1 MDYGIIHK
9 VPRVSALRAPLSS
22 YEDLSGFKLFCI
34 DTGILGALS
43 NLPPTIVLNGSAVF
57 TEFKGSL
64 TEQYVAQELL
74 LQGKSPAYWS
84 STSGNAETDFAIDHV
99 GSVLPLEV
107 KAAENLKAKSLKIAC
122 DKFKLKRCVRTSLA
136 AYRDE
141 DVLVNIP
148 LWEIGQIDKLV

>member
-1 MDYGIIHK
+1 M
-9 VPRVSALRAPLSS
+9 PRVSALKAPLSS

-43 NLPPTIVLNGSAVF
+43 GSSAIVLNGSAVF

-74 LQGKSPAYWS
+74 LQDKTPAYWS
-84 STSGNAETDFAIDHV
+84 STSGNAKTDFAIDHA
-99 GSVLPLEV
+99 GTVLPLEV

-122 DKFKLKRCVRTSLA
+122 EKFKLKALRQQSCGHIETKACSS
-136 AYRDE
+136 
-141 DVLVNIP
+141 NTP
-148 LWEIGQIDKLV
+148 LWEIGQIDKLA